1 MLVQT
6 LAIKSR
12 LNLLPL
18 KFHRLAIEKG
28 AVCLGISVSSS
39 AGPAEGELI
48 GKLVTREQNKG
59 TWDLSELSCLS
70 YVWGP
75 TGLNNAHIRLQTS
88 QKSDICTYTA
98 SV

>member
-1 MLVQT
+1 MCLIYSDCCTHYHEGAGALSVWGALGSGT
-6 LAIKSR
+6 LW
-12 LNLLPL
+12 P
-18 KFHRLAIEKG
+18 
-28 AVCLGISVSSS
+28 
-39 AGPAEGELI
+39 
-48 GKLVTREQNKG
+48 KG

-75 TGLNNAHIRLQTS
+75 TGLNNANIGLQTS

>member
-1 MLVQT
+1 MCTECVLFQFNY
-6 LAIKSR
+6 AD
-12 LNLLPL
+12 
-18 KFHRLAIEKG
+18 HE
-28 AVCLGISVSSS
+28 
-39 AGPAEGELI
+39 
-48 GKLVTREQNKG
+48 KG

-75 TGLNNAHIRLQTS
+75 TGLNNANIGLQTS